1 MGGGGSIGMMN
12 ATIKNNRKLLK
23 KRKGLKSI
31 YKDGIY
37 EGDKTKCE
45 FPESSPKVTQEIIQR
60 LKEER
65 RHRNMKRILV
75 FGLVISSVI
84 VALSTI

>member
-1 MGGGGSIGMMN
+1 MN
-12 ATIKNNRKLLK
+12 VVLKNNKNLLSK
-23 KRKGLKSI
+23 SKGLKHL

-45 FPESSPKVTQEIIQR
+45 FPESSPKVTQEIMKR
-60 LKEER
+60 LQSER
-65 RHRNMKRILV
+65 RHRNIIRILV

>member
-1 MGGGGSIGMMN
+1 MGFGGVGSMN
-12 ATIKNNRKLLK
+12 VVLKNNRKLLN

-37 EGDKTKCE
+37 ERDKTKCE
-45 FPESSPKVTQEIIQR
+45 FPESSPRVTQDIIKR
-60 LKEER
+60 LHEER
-65 RHRNMKRILV
+65 RLRNIKRILV